1 MAIILAKDF
10 VLQSLGVVHDDFSN
24 ALHASA
30 HVVGFDFGGDVPGDE
45 GGEMVVGEHGEEMA
59 EEFGY
64 GVGDGVVEL
73 LGMREHDGGGE

>member
-1 MAIILAKDF
+1 M
-10 VLQSLGVVHDDFSN
+10 
-24 ALHASA
+24 
-30 HVVGFDFGGDVPGDE
+30 PGDE